1 MYFGACQ
8 VGGAQFW
15 IFRLVCT
22 KPEKE
27 TPHRGSSSPSPT
39 TSACPSTTSWGDRTI
54 PGGSYAS
61 SRICSSSGNRVC
73 RSSADAMETIASAVL
88 SWRRAALTLFR
99 RFWSSCCPSPGDRNA
114 MCRHRLLTNAKSY
127 GMLTASREG
136 RRSPEERGEGEWQGQ
151 SQQRKQY
158 GARIAGAGSGEQ
170 SRSRLPPPLKKNLPS
185 KYKRR

>member
-1 MYFGACQ
+1 MG
-8 VGGAQFW
+8 
-15 IFRLVCT
+15 
-22 KPEKE
+22 
-27 TPHRGSSSPSPT
+27 
-39 TSACPSTTSWGDRTI
+39 
-54 PGGSYAS
+54 
-61 SRICSSSGNRVC
+61 
-73 RSSADAMETIASAVL
+73 
-88 SWRRAALTLFR
+88 
-99 RFWSSCCPSPGDRNA
+99 RNA
-114 MCRHRLLTNAKSY
+114 GASVSHPLLPLREDFDKTSPPDVAAWRDEGGTGYGEGVTSSDKIADGCTARFYRGKIWGFLGEIAYKLLTNAKGY